1 MTSIRAWPWPFLLLL
16 AGAVVGTIYGSAPV
30 TVSSSVVLMV
40 FLPPLLFDAGFSL
53 RFAHLRQQWRWIA
66 LFGVAGSMLAAAF
79 TFCLLSLLRFPFA
92 EALLLSAVL
101 SATDPVSVFSALRG
115 SSAPARLRITLEGE
129 SLANDAVAVVL
140 ITLALG
146 ILTSSNDL
154 AVEVPLLFV
163 RLSLVGLAVGLAIG
177 FPLRRVLS
185 QVRWPVGIA
194 ASLPLAYAAFFAADR
209 LGGSGLLAA
218 ITSAVIAGGAAHGLE
233 EQALQRFWRALGG
246 LMAAL
251 VFLLIGFQ
259 VRIDLVAGV
268 GWRLLLL
275 LVAVTLS
282 RLLMVLIIT
291 RAAHRLWPW
300 RWQAALTWAGL
311 RGALSLALAL
321 SISSRVNGRLEVVTL
336 TAGFILVSSAIQA
349 LLLRPVFRRLGLAA
363 ASASGSS

>member
-1 MTSIRAWPWPFLLLL
+1 MNSIRGWPWPFLLLL
-16 AGAVVGTIYGSAPV
+16 AGAVVATVHGSALV
-30 TVSSSVVLMV
+30 TVSSSVVLIV

-53 RFAHLRQQWRWIA
+53 GLAHLRQQWRWIA
-66 LFGVAGSMLAAAF
+66 LFGVAGSVIAAAF
-79 TFCLLSLLRFPFA
+79 TCCILYLLRFPSA

-101 SATDPVSVFSALRG
+101 AATDPVSVFTALRG

-146 ILTSSNDL
+146 IVTSSNDL
-154 AVEVPLLFV
+154 AVEVPLLLL
-163 RLSLVGLAVGLAIG
+163 RLSLVGLAVGLAVG
-177 FPLRRVLS
+177 FVLRWVLS
-185 QVRWPVGIA
+185 KLRWPLSIA

-218 ITSAVIAGGAAHGLE
+218 IVSAVVAGGAAPGLE
-233 EQALQRFWRALGG
+233 DPALHRFWRALGG

-251 VFLLIGFQ
+251 VFLLIGLQ
-259 VRIDLVAGV
+259 VRIDLVARV

-275 LVAVTLS
+275 LLAVTLS

-311 RGALSLALAL
+311 RGTLSLALAL
-321 SISSRVNGRLEVVTL
+321 SIPGRVNDRVEVVTL

-349 LLLRPVFRRLGLAA
+349 LWLRPVFRRLGLAA
-363 ASASGSS
+363 TPTMGSS